1 MKLIIL
7 LVKFFPVLITFLLIL
22 QCILS
27 LLDVG
32 IGCYVGAVYG
42 NSLLYNLLLLVLSY
56 AFRFCFWHR
65 VLIFDLLLIN
75 CIVWADINIYQ
86 FSSVR
91 YVWMLIALLLTSS
104 LISTYLYKRN
114 GCFIHYNIKTT

>member
-1 MKLIIL
+1 MKLLVLI
-7 LVKFFPVLITFLLIL
+7 VKFFPVLITILLIF

-32 IGCYVGAVYG
+32 IGRYVGAVYG
-42 NSLLYNLLLLVLSY
+42 NSLMYNLLLLILSY

-75 CIVWADINIYQ
+75 CIVWVDINVYQ
-86 FSSVR
+86 FASVK
-91 YVWMLIALLLTSS
+91 YVWMLIVLLLTSS
-104 LISTYLYKRN
+104 LISAYFYKKN
-114 GCFIHYNIKTT
+114 GCFIHYNIKAI